1 MAIRQFT
8 AVPKVQKNKGS
19 LFNSLLIAK
28 NRETRAAENRPL
40 RKRSKPA
47 VLHGKNRPQI
57 KNLKITA

>member
-1 MAIRQFT
+1 MAIEQFT
-8 AVPKVQKNKGS
+8 AVPKVQKNKSS
-19 LFNSLLIAK
+19 LLNSLLIAK

-47 VLHGKNRPQI
+47 VLHASNKPQI